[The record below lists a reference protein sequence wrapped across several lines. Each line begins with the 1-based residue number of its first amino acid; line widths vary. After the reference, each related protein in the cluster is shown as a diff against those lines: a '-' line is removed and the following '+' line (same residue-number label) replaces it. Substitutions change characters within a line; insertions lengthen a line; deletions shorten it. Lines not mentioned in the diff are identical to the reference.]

1 MWARGPLASVALLA
15 ALVAFVAF
23 QLADPAPQVEVKGT
37 TVTTAPADAAE
48 PDDAPADT
56 ELVSLRLSFTGGDYL
71 DPGVKTAAQGVGVFT
86 AKPFDFG
93 AALEQVRPFIEESD
107 LALCHLGQPLTLD
120 DPPPAVEQGET
131 GGEVLPTFNAFSSVV
146 SALAEAGYDGCS
158 TASNRAL
165 EQGVGGVIGTISTLQ
180 GAGLSQSG
188 MADDPIEAFG
198 TPIYDLD
205 GVQVAHLSFTT
216 TLNQRE
222 PLDDVPFLVGL
233 SDLPTMLAKADAAR
247 ASGADFVVV
256 SVHFAEAGP
265 EPTDAQQQM
274 ARALLASENV
284 DLVIGHGPV
293 LQPIDRVGDEFV
305 AYSLGNQL
313 ADVPEAG
320 APDGVILQVEITG
333 VVGDEF
339 HVTSLTHVATYY
351 DAATGVVL
359 PVARTLDAPDTPEP
373 FIDELWAAWDRVLA
387 RLNARGADWYGVH
400 PFETPS

>member
-23 QLADPAPQVEVKGT
+23 QLSDPAPQVRVKGT
-37 TVTTAPADAAE
+37 TVTTAPAEDVE
-48 PDDAPADT
+48 PHDAPAET
-56 ELVSLRLSFTGGDYL
+56 ELVSLRLSFTGGVYL

-93 AALEQVRPFIEESD
+93 MALQQVKPLLEESD

-120 DPPPAVEQGET
+120 DPPAPVEAAATE
-131 GGEVLPTFNAFSSVV
+131 GEVLPTFNAFSSVV
-146 SALAEAGYDGCS
+146 SALSEAGYDGCS
-158 TASNRAL
+158 AASNRAL

-180 GAGLSQSG
+180 RAGLVQSG
-188 MADDPIEAFG
+188 MADDPIEAFA
-198 TPIYDLD
+198 TPMYEVE

-216 TLNQRE
+216 TVNQRE
-222 PLDDVPFLVGL
+222 PLGEVPFLVGL
-233 SDLPTMLAKADAAR
+233 ADLPTMLAKADAAR

-256 SVHFAEAGP
+256 SVHFAENGP
-265 EPTDAQQQM
+265 EPTDAQQQI
-274 ARALLASENV
+274 AKALLASDDV

-293 LQPIDRVGDEFV
+293 VQPIDRVGDEFV

-313 ADVPEAG
+313 ADIPQGGV
-320 APDGVILQVEITG
+320 PDGVILGVEITG

-351 DAATGVVL
+351 DAATGVVV

-373 FIDELWAAWDRVLA
+373 FRDELWAAWDRVLA
-387 RLNARGADWYGVH
+387 RLDARGADWYGVR
-400 PFETPS
+400 PLETPS